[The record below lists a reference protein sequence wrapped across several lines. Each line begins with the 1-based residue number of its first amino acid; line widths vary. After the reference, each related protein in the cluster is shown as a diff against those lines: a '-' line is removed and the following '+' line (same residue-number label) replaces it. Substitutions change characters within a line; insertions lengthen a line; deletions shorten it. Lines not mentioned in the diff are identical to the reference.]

1 LDQDVEAIQRL
12 LDEKKAENIKIVDIR
27 ALDTIADYFI
37 ICTANSLTHSQ
48 SLADSLE
55 ELLDKKNITY
65 RVEGYTPGDWCLW
78 T

>member
-37 ICTANSLTHSQ
+37 I
-48 SLADSLE
+48 
-55 ELLDKKNITY
+55 
-65 RVEGYTPGDWCLW
+65 
-78 T
+78 

>member
-55 ELLDKKNITY
+55 ELLDKRTSPTALKVILQ
-65 RVEGYTPGDWCLW
+65 VIGCL
-78 T
+78 